1 MLCEVSAG
9 GTGAHTRYLL
19 VLKASVCIR
28 YKPTQLYSFH
38 LTNVLQILLLNVVY
52 LNVLEEAVGE
62 QRTNVFDF
70 MNRNNL

>member
-1 MLCEVSAG
+1 MLGALG
-9 GTGAHTRYLL
+9 GTGAHARYLL
-19 VLKASVCIR
+19 ALEASVYVR

-52 LNVLEEAVGE
+52 LNLLEEAVGE

-70 MNRNNL
+70 MNRNDL

>member
-1 MLCEVSAG
+1 MYV
-9 GTGAHTRYLL
+9 
-19 VLKASVCIR
+19 R

-52 LNVLEEAVGE
+52 LNLLEEAVGE

-70 MNRNNL
+70 TNRNDL